1 MAQTGTG
8 GGSLTT
14 HVLDTATGKPAAG
27 LSIQLFRLSGE
38 SRALMKAAV
47 TNADGRCDAPL
58 LSGETFATGEYEL
71 VFFAGDYLRAQGVT
85 LPQPAFLDTIPL
97 RFGLAEAV
105 HYHVPLLVSPYG
117 YSTYRGS

>member
-1 MAQTGTG
+1 MEQTGSG

-38 SRALMKAAV
+38 SRTLLKTVV

-58 LSGETFATGEYEL
+58 LAGDAFATGEYEL
-71 VFFAGDYLRAQGVT
+71 VFAAGDYLRRQGVA